1 MDSLLNPKSRTHTH
15 KSKTQQILHVL
26 RLIIVR
32 FSQNAQKDKSETMM
46 NSFKIV
52 IHQVIIIISDKTH
65 IPVSLMCP
73 SLSKR
78 ILKEIQI
85 EFSYEN
91 VQCIGLVKVGL
102 LETS

>member
-1 MDSLLNPKSRTHTH
+1 MK
-15 KSKTQQILHVL
+15 
-26 RLIIVR
+26 

-46 NSFKIV
+46 NYEDTL
-52 IHQVIIIISDKTH
+52 ISDKTH

-85 EFSYEN
+85 LLSYAN
-91 VQCIGLVKVGL
+91 VQSIELLKVWL
-102 LETS
+102 LETSYYVDGLQLFID